1 VSGSGRRERAQ
12 LIQVMRAGGKTWV
25 EIAEEI
31 RDRYGVNARVAL
43 RWAHGWTQERVAREW
58 CARWPD
64 DPRTGQNLSTWER
77 WPEAG
82 HEPSVGT
89 LSRLAEIYEC
99 DLADVVAD
107 LGHFR
112 HLDRAN
118 AAPVVAAVQELANAR
133 PGVSDGPRSDS
144 NEATDRRD
152 FTRAA
157 VLTALGLTDSL
168 RQLAAGGR
176 PGRAPTIGPE
186 HVALVENAVERIEAQ
201 DAAAGAGGLR
211 DSVDA
216 LHHQVEQWLNGPYSL
231 HHVGDELQGLLGELS
246 AWAGWLAFDAEDH
259 ARAGHYLQD
268 ALVRARLADDP
279 RLEVRAFTYI
289 CLLTRDRRPRESLQC
304 AQAALRLA
312 RGWST
317 PRLTGLLHLRA
328 ARAHAALGEAKAFG
342 REMAHAYS
350 HLDRGPH
357 EDDPLYV
364 GFVTPM
370 EAAGIA
376 GLSYLALGKPDRAAS
391 EFQNI
396 AENPDPFYRRNVAYY
411 TVRFAQATA
420 AGNDIAGASEIGLE
434 AIPVV
439 AGLESSRTHRL
450 LGDLRTMVE
459 PHRRSAPAAGD
470 FADAYAA
477 AFPT

>member
-1 VSGSGRRERAQ
+1 
-12 LIQVMRAGGKTWV
+12 MRAEGKTWV
-25 EIAEEI
+25 AIAETI
-31 RDRYGVNARVAL
+31 RASYRVNARVAL
-43 RWAHGWTQERVAREW
+43 RWAHGWTQESVAREW

-64 DPRTGQNLSTWER
+64 DPRTGQNVSTWER

-82 HEPSVGT
+82 HEPSVRT

-99 DLADVVAD
+99 DLSDVVAD
-107 LGHFR
+107 LGQFR

-118 AAPVVAAVQELANAR
+118 AAPVAAAVRELAGIA
-133 PGVSDGPRSDS
+133 PGASDGSRSDS
-144 NEATDRRD
+144 NSGTDRRD

-157 VLTALGLTDSL
+157 VLAALGLTDSL
-168 RQLAAGGR
+168 RQLAAAGR
-176 PGRAPTIGPE
+176 PGRAPIIGPE
-186 HVALVENAVERIEAQ
+186 HVALVENAVDRIEAH
-201 DAAAGAGGLR
+201 DAAVGAGGLR
-211 DSVDA
+211 DNVEA

-231 HHVGDELQGLLGELS
+231 HQVGDELQGLLGELS

-289 CLLTRDRRPRESLQC
+289 CLLTLARRPRESLQC

-350 HLDRGPH
+350 QLDRGPH

-376 GLSYLALGKPDRAAS
+376 GLSHLALGKPDRAAS
-391 EFQNI
+391 EFRNI
-396 AENPDPFYRRNVAYY
+396 AENPDPIYRRNVAYY
-411 TVRFAQATA
+411 AVRWAQATA
-420 AGNDIAGASEIGLE
+420 AGTDMAGASEIGLE
-434 AIPVV
+434 AIPTV
-439 AGLESSRTHRL
+439 ASLDSGRTHRL
-450 LGDLRTMVE
+450 LGELRTTVE
-459 PHRRSAPAAGD
+459 PHRRSVPAAGD
-470 FADAYAA
+470 FADAYTA
-477 AFPT
+477 AFAT